1 MASSLNSERGTV
13 NRGNVGPPSRGRW
26 LFGLAIVAALVA
38 GVYLF
43 SNRSGHFEPVSGGV
57 IASPATT
64 GQRGGGR
71 APFPIPKPT
80 NGTMPPGFKVVEQKV
95 VELNSATLAEIETIP
110 GITPEYA
117 KKIIAGRPW
126 QSISDLSR
134 TGIPKAILDD
144 ISPPAV
150 IRVTQR
156 GLPPPPAPT
165 GRPQ

>member
-1 MASSLNSERGTV
+1 V
-13 NRGNVGPPSRGRW
+13 NRGNVGPGGRGRW
-26 LFGLAIVAALVA
+26 LFGQAILAALVA

-43 SNRSGHFEPVSGGV
+43 YNRSAHFEQVNGGV
-57 IASPATT
+57 IASPAAT

-117 KKIIAGRPW
+117 KKIIAGRPY
-126 QSISDLSR
+126 QSISDLAR
-134 TGIPKAILDD
+134 TGIPKNILDD

-156 GLPPPPAPT
+156 GLPPPPVPT
-165 GRPQ
+165 RNPK